1 MVVPTYEQRLIMKNA
16 EERPTYFMCGKRSL
30 PALMDKARAEADQL
44 LKELQMFYTFG
55 GKVEIEIFPV
65 YHELCYSVGAK
76 LTFDGALVRA
86 EDTCDLLFLTLNNLM
101 LNRMLKSGMISF
113 AKGGETA

>member
-30 PALMDKARAEADQL
+30 SALMDKA
-44 LKELQMFYTFG
+44 
-55 GKVEIEIFPV
+55 
-65 YHELCYSVGAK
+65 
-76 LTFDGALVRA
+76 RA

>member
-1 MVVPTYEQRLIMKNA
+1 MMSNIMNA

-65 YHELCYSVGAK
+65 DHELSYSVGAK

-101 LNRMLKSGMISF
+101 LNRMLKSGIVSF
-113 AKGGETA
+113 GKGEGK